1 MDMREKKIDGEII
14 YDGKVVKVIKDKV
27 LCPNN
32 KEAYREIIRH
42 NGGAAIL
49 PITKDNKILLIR
61 QFRYAYDEVI
71 YEIPDGTIKHS
82 EQILKHKRNGD
93 AVVIIPIT
101 EEKRFVIIIES
112 RPNTEEEVSV
122 SFPAGMVD
130 NDETPEHAALRE
142 LEEETGFK
150 VDKLES
156 LGVIYPTCGYSS
168 EKIYLYLATNMT
180 EGVRHLDDDEFIE
193 VLYVTLDEAKNM
205 ILENKI
211 KDAKTIVAISNYLLK
226 LQK

>member
-14 YDGKVVKVIKDKV
+14 YDGKVIKVIKDKV

-32 KEAYREIIRH
+32 KQAYREIIRH

-71 YEIPDGTIKHS
+71 YEIP
-82 EQILKHKRNGD
+82 
-93 AVVIIPIT
+93 
-101 EEKRFVIIIES
+101 
-112 RPNTEEEVSV
+112 
-122 SFPAGMVD
+122 AGKLELNED
-130 NDETPEHAALRE
+130 PYNAALRE

-168 EKIYLYLATNMT
+168 EKIYLYLAINMT